1 MHCEVTSPL
10 YFGSEKAI
18 LHAPNIQ
25 LHRGVQ
31 DRFWVLAEGHSGN
44 IRVLVL
50 KEWYSAQG
58 KKNAVLLPREGAQAA
73 PPTLPQGLPS
83 CLPLGRVGPCSQQ
96 PPTGRSKAR
105 LSLRRPHLL
114 VWGFS

>member
-25 LHRGVQ
+25 FHGGVQ
-31 DRFWVLAEGHSGN
+31 DRFWVLAEGRSGN
-44 IRVLVL
+44 IRVLIL

-58 KKNAVLLPREGAQAA
+58 KKNAVLL
-73 PPTLPQGLPS
+73 
-83 CLPLGRVGPCSQQ
+83 
-96 PPTGRSKAR
+96 
-105 LSLRRPHLL
+105 
-114 VWGFS
+114 